1 MSRLDIKGAPEHV
14 LQHSHLTA
22 SEHETAT
29 LALHKLTGQGYRV
42 IALAT
47 AVIGKPIE
55 SFVELPKKTQFDF
68 VGFIAVADVLRPE
81 AKKAIA
87 DALNAGVTVRMI
99 TGDHLETA
107 YHIAKQLGM
116 VSSRKQVFDSRHMNI
131 MSDDELDTAIRDVR
145 VFSRVI
151 PEHKYR
157 ILELLK
163 RHNITAMTGDG
174 VNDVP
179 ALSNA
184 HVGVA
189 MGSGSQIAKDA
200 GDIIL
205 LDDNFRSIIEAMRE
219 GRIIVS
225 NIRRMLYY
233 LLSTNAGEALTM
245 MGALIIGIPLPL
257 MPVQILWINLVTD
270 TSMVIPLGLE
280 PGEKNIMD
288 EKPQR
293 PNAPILSK
301 YIITRMILVALSMA
315 ATVLGMYIY
324 YNALEGHEYA
334 NTIAFCALVVNV
346 HTEDSSSHTE

>member
-1 MSRLDIKGAPEHV
+1 
-14 LQHSHLTA
+14 
-22 SEHETAT
+22 
-29 LALHKLTGQGYRV
+29 
-42 IALAT
+42 
-47 AVIGKPIE
+47 
-55 SFVELPKKTQFDF
+55 
-68 VGFIAVADVLRPE
+68 
-81 AKKAIA
+81 
-87 DALNAGVTVRMI
+87 
-99 TGDHLETA
+99 
-107 YHIAKQLGM
+107 
-116 VSSRKQVFDSRHMNI
+116 

-245 MGALIIGIPLPL
+245 MGALVVGMPVPLV
-257 MPVQILWINLVTD
+257 PVQILWVNLVTD
-270 TSMVIPLGLE
+270 SALVIPLGLE
-280 PGEKNIMD
+280 KGESNVMKHPP
-288 EKPQR
+288 KR
-293 PNAPILSK
+293 PNSPIISRF
-301 YIITRMILVALSMA
+301 IITRMIMVAFSMA
-315 ATVLGMYIY
+315 AMMLVIY
-324 YNALEGHEYA
+324 AIYSGQYDHNYA
-334 NTIAFCALVVNV
+334 NTIAFNALVVMQWSNAMNARSEYESIFKRLRV
-346 HTEDSSSHTE
+346 WSTPFAIGMTIAITAQMLAIFGPLGQWLHLSPVAIGDLVITGVIAFLVPIILVEAHKLFGRRVLSKGREARKV